1 MTELQMRPMIMWI
14 TMVMDVTGMQSG
26 SKLLHRCSRGRDNLA
41 IFSATAAMAPTIT
54 QLGESESARNCE
66 N

>member
-1 MTELQMRPMIMWI
+1 MRSMIMWV
-14 TMVMDVTGMQSG
+14 TMIMNVTGMQSG

-41 IFSATAAMAPTIT
+41 IFSATAAMAPTIK